1 MNVELLRT
9 GARCTREALVRA
21 VCSGMQIST
30 WQGANYGRCGHV
42 VDESDGLLDGI
53 RQSHSFD
60 ETRAPMLGTDGR
72 RPASFDCTSRAPQA
86 EAPVRAPSFD
96 LGRGLDLPTRL
107 GLTLPNMLQ
116 MHPNSLSPLPPL
128 SGMSGGLSPLHPG
141 LSSSLTSAFS
151 AVDVPRLMVHSP
163 IENRSPIPGLSPS
176 HHPSAD
182 IRLLT
187 VPSPDP
193 SARLLGALTV
203 EHFRRSPD
211 SSRSPV
217 GDAAA
222 EVLASMNNAMLGLNG
237 QSFGLGMGWGTAG
250 PQKIGLS
257 HLSQQESGD
266 SLGDDGSM
274 GIDLE
279 GLAPHIAQMAAQ
291 AQLASPELM
300 AQMPP
305 KSIIQEEVRNGGG
318 RFQLVRK
325 RGRSEV
331 WNLFGQVLDTLTG
344 VRLPYV
350 ACYACKVLYTDTGG
364 GTGNMTRHRCP
375 IGTSYRNSMPSTSS
389 ETAEGAATSSFDSMS
404 SAQMPRKR
412 SCTPDRKPQAN
423 NNEGASSPLPSSNR
437 QPSLHSGHPSP
448 GAVGDVEKELLA
460 ETAARA
466 AAIDLR
472 PTQHF
477 TSAGFRQMCGRLLL
491 LGRRYGQCSPSDI
504 LPDEAMIQ
512 NSRDNLLRFSLEEI
526 RSELRGVGV
535 EVTLSVEKLEYKGI
549 WNVVWAS
556 RLTRNW
562 NLKHLIIGVYPS
574 SVTECDAIRLALKH
588 LNLTLDPEHTR
599 TLGLPQTF
607 ENFENIPDIGAVLEQ
622 VVSSTL
628 SPDHRALLDR
638 LADLRRR
645 VVQVG
650 AQMPHKFPQKIALT
664 GVRGWYEE
672 CHTWRLHHEAL
683 QVLLSK
689 HSGLQAEV
697 AGLPWS
703 SVGDVDAFL
712 EPFHESLT
720 ALANEMQPTLNL
732 VIPEWSALVHECR
745 VEEDDDRLAP
755 GLRAMKQQASQR
767 LEEAA
772 SSLQP
777 VHRMAAILN
786 PRLARSLAIL
796 FTDQQR
802 SETCRQIRDLCGIAP
817 RSGDR
822 PSSGSSIDA
831 DEPSRKRRLFLSQL
845 ESGGSTDDELECYSR
860 SQFPTQQT
868 REVLTFW
875 STAGSSQFP
884 ALAGLARR
892 LYSMPAVPL
901 RSYIPPSAC
910 ISAPELAT
918 TLILRRAFENETDD

>member
-1 MNVELLRT
+1 MRTAGLASPTPLSPLPRAKLRK
-9 GARCTREALVRA
+9 AHA
-21 VCSGMQIST
+21 
-30 WQGANYGRCGHV
+30 V

-72 RPASFDCTSRAPQA
+72 RPASFDCTSRAPQP

-237 QSFGLGMGWGTAG
+237 QSFGLGMGWGAAG

-599 TLGLPQTF
+599 TLGLPQTS

-622 VVSSTL
+622 
-628 SPDHRALLDR
+628 
-638 LADLRRR
+638 
-645 VVQVG
+645 
-650 AQMPHKFPQKIALT
+650 
-664 GVRGWYEE
+664 
-672 CHTWRLHHEAL
+672 
-683 QVLLSK
+683 
-689 HSGLQAEV
+689 AEV

-703 SVGDVDAFL
+703 SVGDLDAFL